1 MSKQAAPG
9 NQVSKLMTTTDK
21 QLVFQANIL
30 RNIRDSVIVTNLN
43 GSIIYW
49 NEGAAQLFGYT
60 AEEMLGKTPALLYP
74 NEPSLD
80 MDLQSILSGHDYEG
94 EWRGRRKDGSIIWID
109 VKTTALYDEH
119 GKVSGFIGVSK
130 DITRRKR
137 IEEELQHSELR
148 ARRLMDSNIIGVIIA
163 DAEFILDGNDA
174 FLQIVGYTREDLSNK
189 TLNWHTMTPPEY
201 WARDQQALAEL
212 AAHGTC
218 APFEKEYFRKD
229 GSRVPVLIGAAEVEH
244 DPVEWVCFILD
255 ISERKG
261 LEQRKD
267 EFIHIIS
274 HELRTPLA
282 AMHGN
287 IQLAQMRLQ
296 RALQQVATPDMSK
309 ILHDI
314 ELLLNRAMH
323 QTRMEDRL
331 IGDLLDVAR
340 IQSNKLELNIS
351 LCDLAKIVSGT
362 VEDTRQIAQGREIVL
377 EIQQEPVLVMADADR
392 IAQVVNNYLT
402 NALKYSPPDRP
413 IQVRLVVDGK
423 QGQVSMQDYGP
434 GLPREVQ
441 ERIWERFYQAPN
453 VPVQSGPGIGLG
465 LGLSICQALITRH
478 NGQVGLQSVPGEGAT
493 FWFTLPLALE
503 EQTSPEQ

>member
-1 MSKQAAPG
+1 
-9 NQVSKLMTTTDK
+9 MTTTDE

-30 RNIRDSVIVTNLN
+30 RNIRDSVIVTDLN

-49 NEGAAQLFGYT
+49 NEGATQLFGYT

-74 NEPSLD
+74 DEPSLD
-80 MDLQSILSGHDYEG
+80 MDLQSILRGHDYVG

-109 VKTTALYDEH
+109 AKTTALHDEQ
-119 GKVSGFIGVSK
+119 GNVRGFIGVSK
-130 DITRRKR
+130 DITHRKR
-137 IEEELQHSELR
+137 IEEELQHSEIR
-148 ARRLMDSNIIGVIIA
+148 ARRLMDSNIIGVIVA
-163 DAEFILDGNDA
+163 DAELILDANDA
-174 FLQIVGYTREDLSNK
+174 FLHIVGYTGEDLNNK

-201 WARDQQALAEL
+201 QARDQQALAEL

-218 APFEKEYFRKD
+218 APYEKEYFRKD
-229 GSRVPVLIGAAEVEH
+229 GSRVPVLIGAAEVER
-244 DPVEWVCFILD
+244 DPVQWLCFILD
-255 ISERKG
+255 ISEHKE
-261 LEQRKD
+261 LERRKD

-296 RALQQVATPDMSK
+296 RALRQEATIPPAMAK
-309 ILHDI
+309 LLHDV

-323 QTRMEDRL
+323 QTRVEDRL

-423 QGQVSMQDYGP
+423 QGQVSVQDYGP

-503 EQTSPEQ
+503 EQPPTEI